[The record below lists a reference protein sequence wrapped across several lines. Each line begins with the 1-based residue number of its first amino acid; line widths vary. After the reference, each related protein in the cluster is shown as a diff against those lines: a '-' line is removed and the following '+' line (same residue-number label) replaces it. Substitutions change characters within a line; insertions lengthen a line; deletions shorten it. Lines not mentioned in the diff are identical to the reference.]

1 MTEETENGIFEAE
14 RKPLAMLEEAGV
26 SYIRLTHTAADTM
39 ELCRGI
45 GEEYGARHPK
55 NLFLANKHGTEF
67 FLLMMDAEKPY
78 RTSVVSKLLGSTR
91 LSFGSP
97 EQLDAVMG
105 LRQGSVSVLGFV
117 NECAMEAY
125 RAGKLHLVFDGEVIS
140 MERILVHPNDNRV
153 SLVVETAGLKR
164 FLESLGIAYSV
175 IDI

>member
-1 MTEETENGIFEAE
+1 MAEEIRKEIPEVE
-14 RKPLAMLEEAGV
+14 RKPLSMLEEAGV
-26 SYIRLTHTAADTM
+26 GYVRLTHPAADTM

-67 FLLMMDAEKPY
+67 FLLLMDAQKPY

-97 EQLDAVMG
+97 EQLNSVMG
-105 LRQGSVSVLGFV
+105 LKQGSVSVLGFT
-117 NECAMEAY
+117 NECALEAY
-125 RAGKLHLVFDGEVIS
+125 RAGKLHLVFDSDVIAR
-140 MERILVHPNDNRV
+140 ERILVHPNDNRA
-153 SLVVETAGLKR
+153 SLVIKTEELIR
-164 FLESLGIAYSV
+164 FLDRLGIAYSV